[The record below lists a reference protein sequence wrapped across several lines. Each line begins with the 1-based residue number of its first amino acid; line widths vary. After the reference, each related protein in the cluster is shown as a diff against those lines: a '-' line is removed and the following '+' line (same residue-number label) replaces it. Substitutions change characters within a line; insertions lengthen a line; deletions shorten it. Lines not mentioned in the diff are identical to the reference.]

1 MSIEERT
8 GEGEEGEDW
17 ETGTWSVEVSRRKS
31 GQVGWDRNV
40 QKRRKKRKRKLF
52 GHATCGRGM
61 TIARSNRTRLD
72 QVKVTYSIRCESLS
86 ESEISTHLYIQRA
99 SFPFFPHLPPSPR
112 LTYPF
117 ALQ

>member
-1 MSIEERT
+1 MVR
-8 GEGEEGEDW
+8 
-17 ETGTWSVEVSRRKS
+17 
-31 GQVGWDRNV
+31 WDKNV

-61 TIARSNRTRLD
+61 TITRSNRTKLD

-86 ESEISTHLYIQRA
+86 ESEISTHLYILIP

-117 ALQ
+117 AL